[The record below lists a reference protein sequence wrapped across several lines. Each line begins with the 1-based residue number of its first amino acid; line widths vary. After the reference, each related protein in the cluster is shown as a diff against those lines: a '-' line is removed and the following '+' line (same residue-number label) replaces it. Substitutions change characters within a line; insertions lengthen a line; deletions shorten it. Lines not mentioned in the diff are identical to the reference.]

1 MEKLSFSS
9 FCAKYNN
16 GQTFWFSGWQIQ
28 PLYGL
33 FDTTTS
39 WPLSVNT
46 QKSNAY
52 KNSSQKILRCV
63 AKPGQKLNLSVI
75 RHVLDELKW
84 SQCASQCLQQHFSV
98 LLWDWC
104 VSVCKECVMSRQCA
118 VVQTLFSGPCLGR
131 VRQERTVVKCVRA
144 QSKHMSL
151 SAGGGLV
158 FVSVCM
164 SVSVL

>member
-39 WPLSVNT
+39 WPLTVNT
-46 QKSNAY
+46 QKSIAY
-52 KNSSQKILRCV
+52 KNSSQNILRYV
-63 AKPGQKLNLSVI
+63 AKPGRKLNVSVI

-84 SQCASQCLQQHFSV
+84 ISV
-98 LLWDWC
+98 R
-104 VSVCKECVMSRQCA
+104 VSAYSSISLAVVRLVCKRVWDMSRQCA
-118 VVQTLFSGPCLGR
+118 VVRTLFSGPCLGR
-131 VRQERTVVKCVRA
+131 VRQERTVVKYVRA

>member
-9 FCAKYNN
+9 FCATYNNN
-16 GQTFWFSGWQIQ
+16 GQTLWFSGWQIQ

-39 WPLSVNT
+39 WPLTVNT

-52 KNSSQKILRCV
+52 KNSSQKILRYV
-63 AKPGQKLNLSVI
+63 AKPGQKLNTLVI

-84 SQCASQCLQQHFSV
+84 SRCASESLGCCETGV
-98 LLWDWC
+98 YAC
-104 VSVCKECVMSRQCA
+104 EECVMSRQCA
-118 VVQTLFSGPCLGR
+118 VVQTLCPGR
-131 VRQERTVVKCVRA
+131 VRPERIVVKCVGA

>member
-9 FCAKYNN
+9 FCATYNN

-39 WPLSVNT
+39 WPLTVNT

-52 KNSSQKILRCV
+52 KNSSQKILRYV
-63 AKPGQKLNLSVI
+63 AKPGQKLNTSVI
-75 RHVLDELKW
+75 RMSRSEV
-84 SQCASQCLQQHFSV
+84 SVRASQCLQQHFSG

-104 VSVCKECVMSRQCA
+104 ASVCEECVMSRQCA
-118 VVQTLFSGPCLGR
+118 VVRTLFSGLCLGR
-131 VRQERTVVKCVRA
+131 VRPERIVVKCVRA

-158 FVSVCM
+158 FVIVCM